1 MSTESTITHHVKA
14 LADGDLEEVMAD
26 YSRRKRVHLQ
36 RQHDRGHGRHPPGVP
51 GRPGQWGIQSRPHH
65 EVYHGD
71 VGYITW
77 SVPGIITLGTDTF
90 VVRDDVIVMQ
100 TSAVAMA
107 G

>member
-26 YSRRKRVHLQ
+26 YSDASVFISNGNTIEGMDGI
-36 RQHDRGHGRHPPGVP
+36 RQVFQGALANGGFKVDLT
-51 GRPGQWGIQSRPHH
+51 H